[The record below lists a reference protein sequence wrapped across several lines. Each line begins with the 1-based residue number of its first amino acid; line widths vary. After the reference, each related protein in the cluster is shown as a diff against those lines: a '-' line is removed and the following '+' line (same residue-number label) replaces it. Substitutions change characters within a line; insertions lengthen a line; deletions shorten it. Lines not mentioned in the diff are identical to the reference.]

1 MKRKKILA
9 WLLTLCLI
17 IGMLPGVTLPAAAA
31 GGKTVYVG
39 GSGEGHYAT
48 LQEAYAALGGAA
60 GTIMLTGNT
69 QLTEPLRISSDVEIS
84 GSGTISPTG
93 GNWTATN
100 PGNSGAPYNTMIQ
113 ITGGTVTMGP
123 GVIVDANSMCRCISV
138 NTTDGAAKLVL
149 DGTRIQNGAMSQ
161 AHGAGIILQD
171 GAELEASG
179 GARFESNI
187 CDSGTVASGGALYV
201 WRDSKATLDDVTFT
215 GNKAN
220 SGGAIY
226 TYRGTVTT
234 TANTKFVGNWASQ
247 RGGAIHDHGLVV
259 MHGTTISGNSSDQYG
274 GGVYVSADIY
284 LQGQLVMDNATITG
298 NSAGNSGAGVFVATD
313 AQLFLGGSSS
323 VNGNNLTNAG
333 SVPADY
339 LKNNIYVATATS
351 KLIIYSDLSK
361 ESGISTSNPYWPKV
375 VVYSLATSGVSF
387 PSGTGVSAD
396 SGYMISSATKA
407 KLSYDSAVWLLK
419 DTASDPGAAAED
431 PNCKEGN
438 LWLGINPDYG
448 GGDPSA
454 DTVIFDF
461 NLPGK
466 EAIVYTGRTPG
477 TTISL
482 PSVSLSLIHI

>member
-387 PSGTGVSAD
+387 PAVR
-396 SGYMISSATKA
+396 GYRRIPAT
-407 KLSYDSAVWLLK
+407 
-419 DTASDPGAAAED
+419 
-431 PNCKEGN
+431 
-438 LWLGINPDYG
+438 
-448 GGDPSA
+448 
-454 DTVIFDF
+454 
-461 NLPGK
+461 
-466 EAIVYTGRTPG
+466 
-477 TTISL
+477 
-482 PSVSLSLIHI
+482 